1 MKNMNKKIICIKPI
15 NIDDQLEDKINKNIP
30 IKTEESISYFKN
42 NENPNFNLNDN
53 YFQIIRQRDCLPLK
67 NNKLE
72 KTVQLNNIIK
82 IKAMKNNDVNEKC
95 LLRKNQYNNYNINPK
110 IHNFDKETIKKIVN
124 QRKFLHK
131 IYAKDKRIIN
141 HSYKNTSPSKNEN
154 KSYKHDKYIDSLTIH
169 KNKNQYNKI
178 NIKKNNNKAIKNRKK
193 NKVIKL
199 GLYDPTSR
207 SLKYKHYSDNFNNS
221 IRSIF
226 SINNSSSSKYN
237 QTIELNTNRNIYH
250 LDNFNNTIS
259 FNEINNNFN
268 ESLIKHRK
276 ENQQNLIRL
285 KKLIFNKKGI
295 NYYNSRK
302 KEESKSDIINEY
314 DKELYKFNINEKIKN
329 IINNERKKLEESID
343 VYNKKLKSNFNKK
356 DILFKNYNQN
366 KYLTEANVNKTKEN
380 EEQIDNMNII
390 TDFYFKRENKI

>member
-178 NIKKNNNKAIKNRKK
+178 NITKNNNKAIKNRKK

-285 KKLIFNKKGI
+285 KKLLFNNKRI
-295 NYYNSRK
+295 NYYIK
-302 KEESKSDIINEY
+302 KNEESKSDTTKNEK
-314 DKELYKFNINEKIKN
+314 DIYKININEKIKN
-329 IINNERKKLEESID
+329 IINHERKKLEKSID
-343 VYNKKLKSNFNKK
+343 AYNQKLEMNFNKK
-356 DILFKNYNQN
+356 NILFKNYDMT
-366 KYLTEANVNKTKEN
+366 KYKTEMGESKEN
-380 EEQIDNMNII
+380 EYLFDNMNII
-390 TDFYFKRENKI
+390 ADFHFQRENKL

>member
-82 IKAMKNNDVNEKC
+82 IKAMKNNDVNEKY

-178 NIKKNNNKAIKNRKK
+178 NITKNNNKAIKNRKK

-343 VYNKKLKSNFNKK
+343 AYNKKLKSNFNKK

>member
-30 IKTEESISYFKN
+30 IKTEESISYFKTK
-42 NENPNFNLNDN
+42 ENPNFNLNDN
-53 YFQIIRQRDCLPLK
+53 YFQIISQRDCLPSK
-67 NNKLE
+67 NNKLK
-72 KTVQLNNIIK
+72 KTVQLNNNIK
-82 IKAMKNNDVNEKC
+82 IKAMKNNDVNEKY
-95 LLRKNQYNNYNINPK
+95 LLRKNQNNNYNINLK
-110 IHNFDKETIKKIVN
+110 IHNFDKETIKRIVN
-124 QRKFLHK
+124 QRKCLHK

-141 HSYKNTSPSKNEN
+141 HTFKNISTSKNEN
-154 KSYKHDKYIDSLTIH
+154 KSYKQDKYIDSLTIH

-178 NIKKNNNKAIKNRKK
+178 NVTKNNNKTMKNRKT
-193 NKVIKL
+193 NKVIKI
-199 GLYDPTSR
+199 GLYDPASR

-221 IRSIF
+221 IRSTF
-226 SINNSSSSKYN
+226 TINNSSSSKYN
-237 QTIELNTNRNIYH
+237 QTIKSDTNRNLSH
-250 LDNFNNTIS
+250 LDKFVNTIS

-285 KKLIFNKKGI
+285 KKLIFNNNGI
-295 NYYNSRK
+295 NYYTSRK
-302 KEESKSDIINEY
+302 REESKSDIINEN

-343 VYNKKLKSNFNKK
+343 AYNKKLKSNFNKK

-366 KYLTEANVNKTKEN
+366 KYITGVDANKTKEN
-380 EEQIDNMNII
+380 DEKIDNMNII